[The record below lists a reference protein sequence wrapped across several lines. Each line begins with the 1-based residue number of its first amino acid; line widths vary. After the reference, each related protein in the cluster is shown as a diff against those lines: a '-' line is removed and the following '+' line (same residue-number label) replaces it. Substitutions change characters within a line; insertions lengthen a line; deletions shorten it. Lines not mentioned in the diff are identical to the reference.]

1 MKKFIRRT
9 VLGVLASAAISML
22 ILLLVYLANNF
33 SALVISVLVLALAYC
48 VGYLVDKILF

>member
-9 VLGVLASAAISML
+9 VLGLLASVAISML

-33 SALVISVLVLALAYC
+33 TALIVSVLVLTFAYC
-48 VGYLVDKILF
+48 AGYLVDKILF

>member
-9 VLGVLASAAISML
+9 VLGLLASAAISML

-33 SALVISVLVLALAYC
+33 TALMVSVLVLILAYC
-48 VGYLVDKILF
+48 AGYLVDKILF